1 MGVNCKYWY
10 PCRVWRKVF
19 LAGVVCAKN
28 MIEAR
33 GHTSAIER
41 IHCHFDRVEFLFKTQ
56 KEALFFCGRSY
67 KKKRKKRAPRT
78 LIRYH
83 FGVPKMF
90 CDSHKS
96 NVDIDTDTVDCC

>member
-56 KEALFFCGRSY
+56 KEALFSVADR
-67 KKKRKKRAPRT
+67 KKKKEKESTA
-78 LIRYH
+78 Y
-83 FGVPKMF
+83 
-90 CDSHKS
+90 SHLLPLRPS
-96 NVDIDTDTVDCC
+96 QDVLRQSQIGRGH